1 MRPNGNGGR
10 HCCQPPLR
18 RAKDMPV
25 FVRPGPR
32 SPKGLVPR
40 FSILAH
46 QLRRRFR
53 SGIPLFR
60 EARLTYPTTW
70 PESSLVV
77 QSAGPG
83 KDRNPNQ
90 NHPIFHGPSWEIP
103 YRVSL
108 CSPKFRRISGA
119 ASHVRKIS
127 LPAPHTSWPQSE
139 PESSSQFLPAE
150 IGSLVTCR
158 FLVPVAGFLERPE
171 PPSRS
176 QKHNALRL
184 RVAEAKFLVIG
195 LWITGISV
203 TTLDPFLA

>member
-103 YRVSL
+103 VVSRFAHRNSEESQEPRRTSERFL
-108 CSPKFRRISGA
+108 FRRLIPAGPNQNPRVLLNSCRRRSDLWSPA
-119 ASHVRKIS
+119 ASSSPLPVSWRGRNRRPDHKSTMHFGSESRKRNF
-127 LPAPHTSWPQSE
+127 W
-139 PESSSQFLPAE
+139 
-150 IGSLVTCR
+150 
-158 FLVPVAGFLERPE
+158 
-171 PPSRS
+171 
-176 QKHNALRL
+176 
-184 RVAEAKFLVIG
+184 
-195 LWITGISV
+195 
-203 TTLDPFLA
+203 